1 MPPVTIAVLSQKG
14 GTGKTTTV
22 RTLTDV
28 FRRVGLSVL
37 AVDLDPQG
45 NLSDYLDV
53 DPDASPTIGDVLS
66 GRAKAREAIHDG
78 IIPANLGLA
87 ESELALGG
95 KMGRELTLKKALRE
109 VAGDYDIV
117 LIDCPP
123 ALGLLTV
130 NALVASDYALLSA
143 EAQYFA
149 LQGVEQALEVIEL
162 ARDSLNPDLEWLG
175 VVLNI
180 ADMRTRHSREA
191 FDSLR
196 QHFGDK
202 LIETTIRSSIAYAE
216 SAERAVSILDYRPDL
231 AVDYLD
237 VADELL
243 KRLGR
248 DDARKPLRQLRRA
261 ARARVGRRGPR
272 LTGFGPRPNVA
283 LTLGGETGGVTTES
297 AAAPASAPSPL
308 TPLPR
313 ARAGDPGRAHVR
325 ADPDQD
331 QHDLQR
337 AARPPA
343 VPARA
348 GHPHPGGGAGGARA
362 GGAPVVVGA
371 GTACGSPSWRW
382 SALGALNLTMGAGK
396 ALREDLGV
404 PIAGFGGA
412 SGPGALIARHEHA
425 ADLLRIFT
433 ILFTAVLI
441 VSLALFREDGGAPV
455 TGIGFVDGLVVRLRS
470 TPAVLVLARV
480 AMAVLAV
487 LCLYFVFHTGDL
499 GAKAVWQG
507 RIHSGGGFGGAPGG
521 GGGVGSLFGPGS
533 GGGSGGGGGGWAAGR
548 RPGPAGQS
556 SRTSAPWDSNG
567 ARRTSAQPSAARLR
581 RSITAPVC
589 S

>member
-1 MPPVTIAVLSQKG
+1 MSTTIAVLSQKG

-45 NLSDYLDV
+45 NLSDYLDI

-78 IIPANLGLA
+78 VIPANLGLA

-109 VAGDYDIV
+109 VAGDYDLV

-162 ARDSLNPDLEWLG
+162 AKDSLNPDLQWLG

-231 AVDYLD
+231 GADYLA
-237 VADELL
+237 VSDELL
-243 KRLGR
+243 KRLGF
-248 DDARKPLRQLRRA
+248 DQARTRLRELVRA
-261 ARARVGRRGPR
+261 SQPAQ
-272 LTGFGPRPNVA
+272 
-283 LTLGGETGGVTTES
+283 
-297 AAAPASAPSPL
+297 ASA
-308 TPLPR
+308 
-313 ARAGDPGRAHVR
+313 
-325 ADPDQD
+325 
-331 QHDLQR
+331 
-337 AARPPA
+337 
-343 VPARA
+343 
-348 GHPHPGGGAGGARA
+348 
-362 GGAPVVVGA
+362 
-371 GTACGSPSWRW
+371 
-382 SALGALNLTMGAGK
+382 
-396 ALREDLGV
+396 
-404 PIAGFGGA
+404 
-412 SGPGALIARHEHA
+412 
-425 ADLLRIFT
+425 
-433 ILFTAVLI
+433 
-441 VSLALFREDGGAPV
+441 
-455 TGIGFVDGLVVRLRS
+455 
-470 TPAVLVLARV
+470 
-480 AMAVLAV
+480 
-487 LCLYFVFHTGDL
+487 
-499 GAKAVWQG
+499 
-507 RIHSGGGFGGAPGG
+507 
-521 GGGVGSLFGPGS
+521 
-533 GGGSGGGGGGWAAGR
+533 
-548 RPGPAGQS
+548 
-556 SRTSAPWDSNG
+556 
-567 ARRTSAQPSAARLR
+567 
-581 RSITAPVC
+581 
-589 S
+589 